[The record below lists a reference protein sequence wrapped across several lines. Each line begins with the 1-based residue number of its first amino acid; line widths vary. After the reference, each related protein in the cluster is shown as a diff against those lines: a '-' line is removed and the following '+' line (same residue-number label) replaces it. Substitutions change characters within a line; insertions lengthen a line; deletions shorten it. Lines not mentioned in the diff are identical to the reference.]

1 MKLNLLE
8 RTVTCCLVGAATLA
22 IASGWKRA
30 DPPEGDG
37 VSFIGAAAFEKSADL
52 EADEPARGPDLARV
66 VEVRLDGR
74 DDTAEQELDK
84 LVKAFEKASGA
95 DKEVKRNALREALT
109 KVFRERTEAQ
119 RTRIAEMKERLNA
132 IETQLERRSNL
143 EEQIVQRRLGE
154 LLGDKDEL
162 SWDHEPALEVLEF
175 AERRGESREPIEHAM
190 EFLMEYPK
198 EFPKEFPSF
207 RESPASARQELSRER
222 AEQQRAMQLAEERAA
237 VAVKRARE
245 AQTLAAKAQ
254 ERKAQDRGE
263 VDRVRAV
270 KEKDVNL
277 QEARS
282 LLSRDMK
289 RMEDRLPGLDGLRGT
304 LLDEQAIFERY
315 RGRDAEAEALRA
327 ELAAMRAQSEMLKK
341 QLDELS
347 KQKSEM
353 SKQRERP

>member
-74 DDTAEQELDK
+74 DDTTEQELDK

-175 AERRGESREPIEHAM
+175 AERRGESREPIERAH
-190 EFLMEYPK
+190 EYLTEIL
-198 EFPKEFPSF
+198 EFPNEYRSLD
-207 RESPASARQELSRER
+207 RSAASGGQSRSSENR
-222 AEQQRAMQLAEERAA
+222 MQQHRAMQLAEEKAA
-237 VAVKRARE
+237 DAAKGARE
-245 AQTLAAKAQ
+245 AQNSAARAEVQ
-254 ERKAQDRGE
+254 ARSEMDRIR
-263 VDRVRAV
+263 DA
-270 KEKDVNL
+270 KEKDANF
-277 QEARS
+277 QEVRS
-282 LLSRDMK
+282 RLSRDMK
-289 RMEDRLPGLDGLRGT
+289 KREEQLPGLERLRGS
-304 LLDEQAIFERY
+304 LLEGPILESV
-315 RGRDAEAEALRA
+315 RGRESEALRA
-327 ELAAMRAQSEMLKK
+327 ELAAVRAQSEMLKK